1 MLNRT
6 ASPANFNCC
15 FMTSSSLR
23 RPELSGLEL
32 IPMTAIAA
40 SNASPGLI
48 PRKSP
53 QASCAPIV

>member
-23 RPELSGLEL
+23 RPELSGFLAYSDDGYRRKHSRIEL
-32 IPMTAIAA
+32 DPVTSRHA
-40 SNASPGLI
+40 S
-48 PRKSP
+48 R
-53 QASCAPIV
+53 APIV